1 MVDDYIKELYPLTF
15 SNVAY
20 IKREKVGLQQNLIFK
35 NANVKIDSHFLDM
48 SNNPINN
55 VSRITNINNISFD
68 TNGDSC
74 SINNLKTLV
83 FLPQSTISGL
93 KTLNFPSES
102 QINGLKTLSVNRI
115 NFSDTNSMLYD
126 LGRMNFNS
134 SGEKSILNVG
144 YIKSFSGG
152 LVYDLNG
159 TNITYQKSSSD
170 TTEIIK
176 FYNNGNILCNNLI
189 INGISTSQTGYSSS
203 DNKLTI
209 HFDKGLVTKEITVD
223 SDINIINFIHNA
235 DYSYGSQVIIHI
247 NPSANT
253 ILKGKEDLVVQIN
266 GASSNGNQA
275 YINFDSDIES
285 SNTEGT
291 SILITATNFSS
302 VKFFLTASLLHKK

>member
-1 MVDDYIKELYPLTF
+1 MIDQHIKDLYPDTYN
-15 SNVAY
+15 NVAY
-20 IKREKVGLQQNLIFK
+20 IKREIIGTELYLTFK

-55 VSRITNINNISFD
+55 VSKISNINNISFD
-68 TNGDSC
+68 SNGDSC
-74 SINNLKTLV
+74 SLNNLKSLVFSSQSTISNLKTLS
-83 FLPQSTISGL
+83 FQSD
-93 KTLNFPSES
+93 S
-102 QINGLKTLSVNRI
+102 QINSLKTLSVNRI

-126 LGRMNFNS
+126 LGRMNFS
-134 SGEKSILNVG
+134 SEGEKSILNLG
-144 YIKSFSGG
+144 LIKSHEDG

-159 TNITYQKSSSD
+159 KNITFKKSNNEA
-170 TTEIIK
+170 EIIK
-176 FYNNGNILCNNLI
+176 FYNNGDISCNNLI
-189 INGISTSQTGYSSS
+189 INGINNSQTAYSSS
-203 DNKLTI
+203 EKKLTI

-223 SDINIINFIHNA
+223 SDINIINFIHTA
-235 DYSYGSQVIIHI
+235 DYSYGSQIIIHI

-302 VKFFLTASLLHKK
+302 EKFFLTASLLHKK